1 MNKDEFSLY
10 LEEQGLKPTT
20 INNHI
25 RNLAKY
31 KNLDFFDLSIQQE
44 NIVLTLKEANI
55 NNSQRLTISST
66 MSRYLQFTN
75 EPNDKLIEYIN
86 TINNDLKKKY
96 EERNK
101 LKKYDYTKKDI
112 LKEINKFYKEQKYKS
127 FVISYLVYYFNTRNA
142 DLNLIIC
149 KSKRTAKDEKQNYL
163 IVRKSSVIYI
173 RNDYKTSKTYGSKTH
188 EIRSK
193 KFVESVKNILQDE
206 TCIKIFESFSN
217 STHMITQL
225 MPFGLKTSDIV
236 KIVLAEDNSLHKAS
250 KIGKKRGTS
259 LQTLENA
266 YNLKV

>member
-1 MNKDEFSLY
+1 MNKDEFALY
-10 LEEQGLKPTT
+10 LADDGLKPTT

-25 RNLAKY
+25 RNLSKY
-31 KNLDFFDLSIQQE
+31 KNLDFFELSISQD
-44 NIVLTLKEANI
+44 NIVLTLKEAKI
-55 NNSQRLTISST
+55 NNSQRLTLAST
-66 MSRYLQFTN
+66 MSKYLQFTN
-75 EPNDKLIEYIN
+75 EPNDKLIEYIKSIN
-86 TINNDLKKKY
+86 TDLKKEYAGRNKAKKY
-96 EERNK
+96 E
-101 LKKYDYTKKDI
+101 YSKKDI
-112 LKEINKFYKEQKYKS
+112 LKEINKYYKEQNYRA
-127 FVISYLVYYFNTRNA
+127 FVVSYLVYYFNTRNA
-142 DLNLIIC
+142 DLNITIC
-149 KSKRTAKDEKQNYL
+149 KSKRYAKDENQNYL
-163 IVRKSSVIYI
+163 IIRKASVIYI
-173 RNDYKTSKTYGSKTH
+173 RNDYKTSKTYGSKSH
-188 EIRSK
+188 EIRGK